1 MHETMA
7 LEELMSTRGQPV
19 YASDGAKL
27 GQIEDVFLDNETGR
41 PEWIGLSSGLLGT
54 KRAVVPVAGIT
65 RAEDG
70 FRIPYTEAQVKETPD
85 IDSDEISQETE
96 SRLYSIYGLEYSERR
111 SDTGLPEGGVP
122 TGGVPSETSRRQGG
136 DSVGEGDVV
145 RSEEELQ
152 VGKRGVETG
161 RARLRKWVETEPVE
175 MDVELQRETAR
186 VTREPIDEPV
196 SGGQLGEEEVEV
208 PLRVEEPVVEKQT
221 VARERVGLEKDV
233 EMETE
238 TVSEDVRKER
248 VDIDEPGDLR
258 R

>member
-7 LEELMSTRGQPV
+7 LEELTSARGQPV

-41 PEWIGLSSGLLGT
+41 PEWIGLSSGLFGT

-111 SDTGLPEGGVP
+111 SDTGLPEGG
-122 TGGVPSETSRRQGG
+122 E
-136 DSVGEGDVV
+136 SVGEGDLV

-196 SGGQLGEEEVEV
+196 SGGQLGEEEVEI

-233 EMETE
+233 ETETE